1 MLAVRL
7 VMGAGVDRGKMKHSH
22 VGLWGQKTDPW
33 PWVFLGSVYVNSQD
47 TLGANPIG
55 LTISCCPSEGQRVPL
70 SLPFWAWFQLSSV
83 FFFPIK
89 KKFSLIF
96 SFSTP
101 YVVFSTSWIPITYYN
116 VFLWF
121 ILLLHGKAETVISKK
136 PSLKKHFSITY
147 QLVLFVIMSNL
158 AGLICNISWWVTS
171 F

>member
-1 MLAVRL
+1 MTIEKKSSERSFFLFFFSIIIVRRCENVWGVYVFMLAVRL

-22 VGLWGQKTDPW
+22 VGLWGQKTEPW

-101 YVVFSTSWIPITYYN
+101 YVVFSTSWIPITY
-116 VFLWF
+116 
-121 ILLLHGKAETVISKK
+121 
-136 PSLKKHFSITY
+136 
-147 QLVLFVIMSNL
+147 
-158 AGLICNISWWVTS
+158 
-171 F
+171 